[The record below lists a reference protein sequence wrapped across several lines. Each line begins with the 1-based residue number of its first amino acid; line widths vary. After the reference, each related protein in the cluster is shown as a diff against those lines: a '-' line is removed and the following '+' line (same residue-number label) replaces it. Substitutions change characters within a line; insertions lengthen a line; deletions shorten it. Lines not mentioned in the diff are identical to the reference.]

1 MTARPQGS
9 ISPRHC
15 PACRAPILRQLVG
28 DRAAL
33 HITADLTPLT
43 PAEQTAVREPN
54 RLIWCLRTSTTG
66 TQTLAWIQTWHPPD
80 CPHPH
85 VTEHRCTAP
94 PRTAPPV
101 RPAPPA
107 PDTLF

>member
-1 MTARPQGS
+1 MTARPRGGAA
-9 ISPRHC
+9 SPSKRC
-15 PACRAPILRQLVG
+15 PACRAPIHRQLVG

-33 HITADLTPLT
+33 QVTADLTPLT
-43 PAEQTAVREPN
+43 PEQQTAVREPN
-54 RLIWCLRTSTTG
+54 RLIWCLTTNRLG
-66 TQTLAWIQTWHPPD
+66 DHNLRWLTPWHPKN
-80 CPHPH
+80 CPNPH

-101 RPAPPA
+101 RQP